1 MRELSIQEM
10 KVVSGA
16 LGPVGAAIGG
26 LGGGATYLGQASVTG
41 QASLSGLA
49 SAIVAGAAAGFFTG
63 PATPTLMQAGA
74 MTILSGQLGFYSG
87 MAAGFVEN
95 AANSAG
101 TNYNAAGTNYH

>member
-1 MRELSIQEM
+1 MREISIQDL

-16 LGPVGAAIGG
+16 VGPVGAFLGG
-26 LGGGATYLGQASVTG
+26 LGGGASYLGQASVTG
-41 QASLSGLA
+41 QASPGGFA
-49 SAIVAGAAAGFFTG
+49 SAIVAGAALGFFTG

-101 TNYNAAGTNYH
+101 TNYNAAGTNYN